1 MPVGTTYQHNVGD
14 VHAVR
19 GARLFM
25 ADLGGKTSHV
35 KLLRHYPCLFYM
47 MYDSMDILH

>member
-1 MPVGTTYQHNVGD
+1 MPVGSTYQRNVGD
-14 VHAVR
+14 VRAVR

-25 ADLGGKTSHV
+25 ADLGGKACHAM
-35 KLLRHYPCLFYM
+35 LLLHYPCLFYM